1 MSARRGRKA
10 VPSPSLMPARQA
22 RDVQLKYYLALDVL
36 CIGAGSRESVATLL
50 GVVHTAYRLREFI
63 GVADAQ
69 GFRAAENA
77 LLACLD
83 RLDRLDRLE
92 CTASPEPAATLQA
105 SEKAAVAPVLRC
117 FDGLLERVPMPLYLD
132 ALLAA
137 IACLD
142 AQLPSP
148 IPPAAAEPSAPRPS
162 TSSAAA
168 HWSPR

>member
-1 MSARRGRKA
+1 
-10 VPSPSLMPARQA
+10 MPARQA
-22 RDVQLKYYLALDVL
+22 RDVQLKYYLALDAL

-83 RLDRLDRLE
+83 RLE
-92 CTASPEPAATLQA
+92 CAASPEPAATLQA

-117 FDGLLERVPMPLYLD
+117 FDGLLE
-132 ALLAA
+132 
-137 IACLD
+137 
-142 AQLPSP
+142 
-148 IPPAAAEPSAPRPS
+148 
-162 TSSAAA
+162 
-168 HWSPR
+168 

>member
-77 LLACLD
+77 LLACVD
-83 RLDRLDRLE
+83 RFDRLE

>member
-22 RDVQLKYYLALDVL
+22 RDVQLKYYLALDAL

-83 RLDRLDRLE
+83 RLE

-117 FDGLLERVPMPLYLD
+117 FDGLLEHVPMPLYLE

>member
-10 VPSPSLMPARQA
+10 APSPSLMPARQA

-36 CIGAGSRESVATLL
+36 CIGAGSRESVGTLL

-77 LLACLD
+77 LLACVD
-83 RLDRLDRLE
+83 RFDRLE

-148 IPPAAAEPSAPRPS
+148 IPPDSARGRR
-162 TSSAAA
+162 A
-168 HWSPR
+168 

>member
-10 VPSPSLMPARQA
+10 VPAPSLMPARQA
-22 RDVQLKYYLALDVL
+22 RDVQLKYYLALDAL

-83 RLDRLDRLE
+83 RLE
-92 CTASPEPAATLQA
+92 CAASPEPAATLQA

-162 TSSAAA
+162 TASAAA

>member
-22 RDVQLKYYLALDVL
+22 RDVQLKYYLALDAL
-36 CIGAGSRESVATLL
+36 CIGAGSRGSVGTLL

-77 LLACLD
+77 LLAC
-83 RLDRLDRLE
+83 LDRLE

-148 IPPAAAEPSAPRPS
+148 IPPDSARGRR
-162 TSSAAA
+162 A
-168 HWSPR
+168 

>member
-10 VPSPSLMPARQA
+10 VPAPSLMPARQA
-22 RDVQLKYYLALDVL
+22 RDVQLKYYLALDAL

-83 RLDRLDRLE
+83 RLE
-92 CTASPEPAATLQA
+92 CAASPEPAATLQA

>member
-10 VPSPSLMPARQA
+10 VPSLPLMPARQA
-22 RDVQLKYYLALDVL
+22 RDVQLKYYLALDAL

-83 RLDRLDRLE
+83 RLE

-105 SEKAAVAPVLRC
+105 SEKAVVAPVLRC

>member
-10 VPSPSLMPARQA
+10 VPSPSLMPVRQA
-22 RDVQLKYYLALDVL
+22 RDIQLKYYLALDAL

-77 LLACLD
+77 LLAC
-83 RLDRLDRLE
+83 LDRLE

-148 IPPAAAEPSAPRPS
+148 IPPAATEPSAPRPS

>member
-1 MSARRGRKA
+1 
-10 VPSPSLMPARQA
+10 MPARQA
-22 RDVQLKYYLALDVL
+22 RDIQLKYYLALDAL
-36 CIGAGSRESVATLL
+36 CIGAGSRESIATLL

-63 GVADAQ
+63 GVVDAH

-83 RLDRLDRLE
+83 RLDRAV
-92 CTASPEPAATLQA
+92 TPEPVA
-105 SEKAAVAPVLRC
+105 SLRACEPAVVAPVLRC

-142 AQLPSP
+142 AQQPSP
-148 IPPAAAEPSAPRPS
+148 IPAAAAESSAPRPS

-168 HWSPR
+168 HSSPR

>member
-22 RDVQLKYYLALDVL
+22 RDVQLKYYLALDAL

-83 RLDRLDRLE
+83 RLE

-117 FDGLLERVPMPLYLD
+117 FDGLLEHVPMPLYLE

-148 IPPAAAEPSAPRPS
+148 IPPDSARGRR
-162 TSSAAA
+162 A
-168 HWSPR
+168 

>member
-22 RDVQLKYYLALDVL
+22 RDVQLKYYLALDAL

-83 RLDRLDRLE
+83 RLE

-117 FDGLLERVPMPLYLD
+117 FDGLLEHVPMPPYLD

>member
-22 RDVQLKYYLALDVL
+22 RDVQLKYYLALDAL
-36 CIGAGSRESVATLL
+36 CIGAGSRESVGTLL

-83 RLDRLDRLE
+83 RLE

-117 FDGLLERVPMPLYLD
+117 FDGLLEHVPMPLYLD

>member
-22 RDVQLKYYLALDVL
+22 RDVQLKYYLALDAL

-83 RLDRLDRLE
+83 RLE
-92 CTASPEPAATLQA
+92 SPEPAATLQA

-117 FDGLLERVPMPLYLD
+117 FDGLLEHVPMPLYLD

>member
-22 RDVQLKYYLALDVL
+22 RDVQLKYYLALDAL

-83 RLDRLDRLE
+83 RLE

-117 FDGLLERVPMPLYLD
+117 FDGLLEHVPMPLYLD

-148 IPPAAAEPSAPRPS
+148 IPPAAAEPSAPLPS